1 MTKFIPP
8 PNDKRK
14 RGGGDDDEDGAAADD
29 EDADLSKVSFFLS
42 PLCSGKYHR
51 VLVMQYFSCE
61 FLKAGFHVPK
71 LFKLFTGLL

>member
-29 EDADLSKVSFFLS
+29 EDADLSKVSFCF
-42 PLCSGKYHR
+42 
-51 VLVMQYFSCE
+51 VTT
-61 FLKAGFHVPK
+61 
-71 LFKLFTGLL
+71 LFWEIPQRTCNAIL

>member
-29 EDADLSKVSFFLS
+29 EDADLSKVSFF
-42 PLCSGKYHR
+42 CHHF
-51 VLVMQYFSCE
+51 VLGNTTAY
-61 FLKAGFHVPK
+61 L
-71 LFKLFTGLL
+71 